1 MNATGLP
8 ARMIYAV
15 VALALGGVAGFYAT
29 MWEYPILLLR
39 FQGID
44 ADLDGYEIFKVALGV
59 AAVVAFTAFLLAL
72 TMPWSRH
79 RRRSGRGRRLAI
91 SGVFVVLAS
100 LAFAGLH
107 HRVILD
113 LAFAAWLAYV
123 MAYTYV
129 RYGLRDPR
137 RRHTTYA
144 GASSA
149 TDDSD

>member
-1 MNATGLP
+1 MSATGLP
-8 ARMIYAV
+8 ARMVYGV
-15 VALALGGVAGFYAT
+15 VALALGGVAGFYASI
-29 MWEYPILLLR
+29 WEYPILLLR

-59 AAVVAFTAFLLAL
+59 GAAVAFTAFMAAL
-72 TMPWSRH
+72 TLPWSRH

-107 HRVILD
+107 HRAIYD

-123 MAYTYV
+123 TAYTYV

-137 RRHTTYA
+137 MRRTSY
-144 GASSA
+144 GDASSS

>member
-1 MNATGLP
+1 MSATGLP
-8 ARMIYAV
+8 ARMVYGV
-15 VALALGGVAGFYAT
+15 FALALGGVAGFYAT
-29 MWEYPILLLR
+29 LWEYPILLLR
-39 FQGID
+39 FQGVD

-59 AAVVAFTAFLLAL
+59 GVAVAFTAFMAAL
-72 TMPWSRH
+72 TLPWSRH
-79 RRRSGRGRRLAI
+79 RRRSGRERRLAI

-107 HRVILD
+107 HPVILD

-137 RRHTTYA
+137 RRRTTY
-144 GASSA
+144 GDPSSS